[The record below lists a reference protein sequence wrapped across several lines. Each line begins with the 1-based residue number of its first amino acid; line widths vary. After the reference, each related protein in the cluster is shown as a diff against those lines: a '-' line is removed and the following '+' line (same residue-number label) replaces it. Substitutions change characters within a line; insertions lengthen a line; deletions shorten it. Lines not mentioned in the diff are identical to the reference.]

1 MLIMAD
7 DVGYEC
13 FGFSGSKQYS
23 TPQLDRI
30 ADSGV
35 RFRNAFSTPL
45 CTPSRVTIM
54 TGKSNVRNYVDFGA
68 LAPGE
73 TTFAK
78 LFHDAGYATAIAGKW
93 QLQGSADAA
102 GTPPAEAGF
111 DTYCLWNTPLTKRP
125 RYWTPSIEQ
134 DELLDLPA
142 DAYGPDVFSDFLI
155 RFMERNRERP
165 FFVYY
170 PMALVPTH
178 SCPLRTARTATARTS
193 SATEDMVAY
202 MDKIVGR
209 VDATIDRLG
218 LRENTVLIFTA
229 DNGTHKKIRSRLGDR
244 VIKAARGR
252 RPTVAPT
259 CPCLC
264 ALRALGRAVA
274 CSTTSV
280 DFADFLP
287 TLAEVI
293 GAAAPSRTDGA
304 SGRASRASRAT
315 RDSGCSPG
323 TSHALRRT
331 VR

>member
-1 MLIMAD
+1 MGILLQHVYNAILRLACCALAASLGFAAPPNVVLIMAD

-134 DELLDLPA
+134 DGKLLDLPA

-170 PMALVPTH
+170 PMALVHDP
-178 SCPLRTARTATARTS
+178 
-193 SATEDMVAY
+193 
-202 MDKIVGR
+202 
-209 VDATIDRLG
+209 
-218 LRENTVLIFTA
+218 
-229 DNGTHKKIRSRLGDR
+229 
-244 VIKAARGR
+244 
-252 RPTVAPT
+252 
-259 CPCLC
+259 
-264 ALRALGRAVA
+264 
-274 CSTTSV
+274 
-280 DFADFLP
+280 FLP
-287 TLAEVI
+287 TPDSADRNSKDEQRNRRHGGLHGQDRRPRRRHDRPPRPAREH
-293 GAAAPSRTDGA
+293 GADLHRRQRHAQENPVAAGRPRDPRRQGDADRPWHPRAPACARPGLWAGRSRARRLRSTSRT
-304 SGRASRASRAT
+304 S
-315 RDSGCSPG
+315 C
-323 TSHALRRT
+323 RR
-331 VR
+331 